1 LADEAYH
8 ALQYSKDTVKQRAK
22 NLLLNV
28 LKESAQASNE
38 SLELYE
44 ASKVIDRVLNQAMN
58 EDQRQIYL
66 EQSKKYLE
74 A

>member
-1 LADEAYH
+1 MADEAYH

-22 NLLLNV
+22 NLLLN
-28 LKESAQASNE
+28 ASNE
-38 SLELYE
+38 SLDHYE
-44 ASKVIDRVLNQAMN
+44 ASRVIDRVLNQAMN

>member
-8 ALQYSKDTVKQRAK
+8 ALQYNKDTVKQRAK

-28 LKESAQASNE
+28 LKESAEASNE
-38 SLELYE
+38 SLDHYE
-44 ASKVIDRVLNQAMN
+44 ASRVIDRVLNQAMN